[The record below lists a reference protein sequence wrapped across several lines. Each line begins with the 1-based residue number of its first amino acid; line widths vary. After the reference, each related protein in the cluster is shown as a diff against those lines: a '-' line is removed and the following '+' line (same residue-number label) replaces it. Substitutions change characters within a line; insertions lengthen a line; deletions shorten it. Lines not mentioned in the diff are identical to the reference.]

1 MQRRITISTCYNWG
15 RYNLKV
21 IPFINI
27 LSMKRFLLLAISCFI
42 LSSVHAEEWGL
53 IWSDEFDYSGEPD
66 NSKWS
71 FDTQGN
77 DWDWGNNEAQNYTPK
92 ENRNAWVEN
101 GNLVIEAR
109 KESWRWWGDG
119 ETKQYTSARVISKG
133 KGDWTYGK
141 FEVRALL
148 PKGRGM
154 WPAIWMLPTDEV
166 YGGWPK
172 SGELDIMENVG
183 FDPLKIHCNI
193 HTEAYHHSINT
204 NKGNTV
210 TTSNPSENW
219 HIYSLEWF
227 EDNVTFYLD
236 GNMVFSFDKEQ
247 DNNSAVWPFDQR
259 FHLLMNIAVG
269 GGWGG
274 EQGIDDSVFPQRM
287 LVDYVRVYEQQNSTE
302 TELVRANRLK
312 VTPSFATESVNICG
326 GEEGVVYQL
335 VSIQGVTVSS
345 NVSIGTLDVS
355 SLPKG
360 IYYLC
365 KDGKRVASFLKK

>member
-1 MQRRITISTCYNWG
+1 MVVAINWG

-21 IPFINI
+21 ILFINF

-66 NSKWS
+66 ASRWT

-77 DWDWGNNEAQNYTPK
+77 NWDWGNNEAQNYTPK

-119 ETKQYTSARVISKG
+119 ETKQYTSARIISKN

-141 FEVRALL
+141 FEIRALL

-287 LVDYVRVYEQQNSTE
+287 LVDYVRVYEQRNSTNS
-302 TELVRANRLK
+302 ELVKGNRLK

-326 GEEGVVYQL
+326 GEEGVEYQL